1 MKIRNNLL
9 SRMKKTAALAL
20 LVVLANGCDSK
31 VEGKITKKEV
41 EPERKW
47 IEQRTIAPMRCPP
60 QTFEYLLTDREDFVF
75 YVSRIDGKTDRFYT
89 SKIDFEKYKLGENIL
104 YDPFLISTD
113 DIIEGEEKIGRIK

>member
-89 SKIDFEKYKLGENIL
+89 SKIAFEKYKLGENIL

-113 DIIEGEEKIGRIK
+113 DIIEGE